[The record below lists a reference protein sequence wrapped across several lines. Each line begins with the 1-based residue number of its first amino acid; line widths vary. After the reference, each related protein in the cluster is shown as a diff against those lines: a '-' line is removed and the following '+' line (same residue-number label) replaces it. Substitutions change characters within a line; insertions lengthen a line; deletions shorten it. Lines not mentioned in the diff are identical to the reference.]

1 MIARRPNHLRIA
13 ASAVLTLVLPC
24 VFLLVDRS
32 FAQSPPSQ
40 QTQPNAA
47 RQASPSPQQPSPAA
61 APANAPEMDMHE
73 SPLPLRTNVTAVP
86 VRVVVRDKNG
96 HAVSTLQRE
105 DFQLFEDGKPQ
116 TISNFIVETLPSL
129 SRETLQS
136 PSGPVQSADAKPV
149 DFLPPSRFVALLF
162 DDAHVTLQDLLVARN
177 IVMKY
182 LDDGLPAT
190 GRIAVFTVSGQ
201 DQVDFT
207 DDRPKLKAALAK
219 LIPRANIGDMSLGA
233 DECPPMDYYEADQ
246 IQNKNDSE
254 ALQVAFD
261 DTIHCDPGIQQD
273 ISSSG
278 AAAAAGQGQ
287 SGLSPSDVQRAQAL
301 VQATATRIDQQG
313 STYAE
318 QVFRALRGVVGR
330 LSALPG
336 QRNLVL
342 ISPGFIFPDDRD
354 EYSTLVDQAI
364 RQNVFLNTLD
374 ARGLYT
380 PDMGDIAQRANIPDP
395 TTVGIRHTW
404 QLALQQEQTD
414 LLRYLASDTG
424 GFSFHDN
431 NDLAEG
437 IRQVASPPE
446 AYYYLAFSPENM
458 KFDGRYHSLKV
469 TLSTKEKY
477 TIQTRRGFYSPSR
490 HGAPVDVAKQDIEDA
505 VFSQEEQHG
514 LPVALQTQFFKTDA
528 ENAKLS
534 VLAHV
539 DLAHVHFE
547 KADGRNQNDLT
558 VVAALFDR
566 NGNFITGTQRVVQMR
581 LRDETLQKLAQ
592 TGVTVRTN
600 FDVKPGDYV
609 VRLVV
614 RDSKAAQLS
623 AENGVVEIPY

>member
-1 MIARRPNHLRIA
+1 
-13 ASAVLTLVLPC
+13 
-24 VFLLVDRS
+24 
-32 FAQSPPSQ
+32 
-40 QTQPNAA
+40 
-47 RQASPSPQQPSPAA
+47 
-61 APANAPEMDMHE
+61 MDMHE
-73 SPLPLRTNVTAVP
+73 SPIPLRTNVTAVP
-86 VRVVVRDKNG
+86 VRVVVRDQNG

-116 TISNFIVETLPSL
+116 TISNFVVETLPSL
-129 SRETLQS
+129 SGQSLHS
-136 PSGPVQSADAKPV
+136 PSASVQSADAKPI

-162 DDAHVTLQDLLVARN
+162 DDAHVTLQDLMVSRN
-177 IVMKY
+177 AVMKY

-190 GRIAVFTVSGQ
+190 ERIAVFTVSGQ
-201 DQVDFT
+201 DQIDFT

-219 LIPRANIGDMSLGA
+219 MVPHSVIGDMSLGA

-261 DTIHCDPGIQQD
+261 DTVHCDPGIQQD
-273 ISSSG
+273 ISQNAVAG
-278 AAAAAGQGQ
+278 AAAGQ
-287 SGLSPSDVQRAQAL
+287 SGLSPSDVQRIQAM
-301 VQATATRIDQQG
+301 VQATAIRIDQQG
-313 STYAE
+313 SGYAE
-318 QVFRALRGVVGR
+318 QVFRALRMVVTR

-354 EYSTLVDQAI
+354 EFSRLVDQAI

-380 PDMGDIAQRANIPDP
+380 PDMGDIAERANIPDP
-395 TTVGIRHTW
+395 TNLGIRRTW

-446 AYYYLAFSPENM
+446 AYYYLAFTPDNL
-458 KFDGRYHSLKV
+458 KFDGKYHSLKV
-469 TLSTKEKY
+469 TLRTKEKY
-477 TIQTRRGFYSPSR
+477 TIQARRGFYAPSR

-566 NGNFITGTQRVVQMR
+566 NGNFITGTERVVQMK